1 VPLGPGTRLGSYEIL
16 TLIGSGGMGEVYR
29 AKDTKLGRDVA
40 LKFLPDTFA
49 TDADRLARFERE
61 AHVLASLNH
70 PHIAQ
75 IYGLDEANGTQ
86 FLVLELVDGES
97 LDKRITRG
105 AIPIDEALGIAR
117 QIAEALEAAH
127 EKGVIHRDLKPA
139 NIALTRDGGVKV
151 LDFGL
156 AKAVEATSGSVEA
169 MNSPTIT
176 SPAMMTGVGMI
187 VGTAAY
193 MAPEQARGRTVDRRA
208 DIWAFACVLYE
219 MLAATRAFGGEEVTD
234 IVASVVRDDPHWNR
248 LPADTPAGLRQLLE
262 RCLVKDPRDR
272 LRDIGDARIELAC
285 VGPAAPGDVSARSG
299 RMPGARS
306 AIAGVL
312 IAFVAALATWMA
324 LRPPPATSQPRIR
337 LSVELGADMSV
348 APLGANIQISPDGR
362 TLAFVG
368 QKTAGAPQLY
378 VRRLDQLQATA
389 LPGTEDA
396 NNPFFSPDGRW
407 IAFFA
412 SRKLKKIATTGGAV
426 VTLCD
431 APAGRGGAWADDGTI
446 VFLPNNGPDVSLVRV
461 SAAGGKPE
469 PLLSLAEGEVTQRW
483 PQMLPSGKGVLYTAS
498 NVASGF
504 TDANIVVQPLPA
516 GARKI
521 VMRRGSYGR
530 YLPSGH
536 LVYIQD
542 GTLFAAPFDLGRLET
557 SGPAVPALEGI
568 AELASNASGGSAGAA
583 QMAVSENGTL
593 AYLAGAS
600 VTTGFPVSWL
610 DRAGRVST
618 LRAAPSVWTNP
629 AFSPDGRRLA
639 LEIMDATSNLW
650 VYEWE
655 RDTLARVTFEA
666 SDSAR
671 PVWTPDGRRLAFAAT
686 RADSPGF
693 NLFWARADGTG
704 EVQRL
709 TESKNLQFPVS
720 WHPSGRFLAFTEIR
734 PGTSED
740 LMILPIEG
748 DEASGWKPGKP
759 TVFLGTGAAEL
770 EPTFSPDGRW
780 IAYASTEAGRPDVYV
795 RPYPGPGGKWLISTD
810 GGMNPMWSRARH
822 ELFYTLDQ
830 RIMVV
835 PYGVDGDSFRPD
847 KPREWSS
854 IRFVSRQRQRSVDL
868 HPDGDRLAL
877 ATTSQTVRT
886 KQDKVVLVFNFFDE
900 LKRLAP
906 PRKN

>member
-1 VPLGPGTRLGSYEIL
+1 
-16 TLIGSGGMGEVYR
+16 MGEVYR
-29 AKDTKLGRDVA
+29 AKDTRLGRDIA
-40 LKFLPDTFA
+40 LKVLSERLA
-49 TDADRLARFERE
+49 ADADRLSRFERE

-70 PHIAQ
+70 SHIAHL
-75 IYGLDEANGTQ
+75 YGLEEANGTK

-97 LDKRITRG
+97 LDKRIARG
-105 AIPIDEALGIAR
+105 AIPMDEALGIAR

-127 EKGVIHRDLKPA
+127 EKGIVHRDLKPA
-139 NIALTRDGGVKV
+139 NIALTKDGNVKV

-156 AKAVEATSGSVEA
+156 AKAVEATSVSVGA
-169 MNSPTIT
+169 TDSPTIT
-176 SPAMMTGVGMI
+176 SPAMLTGVGMI
-187 VGTAAY
+187 LGTAAY

-208 DIWAFACVLYE
+208 DIWAFGCVLYE
-219 MLAATRAFGGEEVTD
+219 LLTATRVFGGEGVTD
-234 IVASVVRDDPHWNR
+234 TVASVVRDDPDWNR
-248 LPADTPAGLRQLLE
+248 LPAETPAALRRLLE
-262 RCLVKDPRDR
+262 RCLVKDPRNR
-272 LRDIGDARIELAC
+272 LRDIGDARIELAS
-285 VGPAAPGDVSARSG
+285 VGAAAPAEASVTKGRPSTAR
-299 RMPGARS
+299 
-306 AIAGVL
+306 AIITGVL
-312 IAFVAALATWMA
+312 IALIAALATWMV
-324 LRPPPATSQPRIR
+324 LRPAPAAPQPRVH
-337 LSVELGADMSV
+337 LSVELGADITV

-368 QKTAGAPQLY
+368 QKTAGASQLY

-396 NNPFFSPDGRW
+396 NNPFFSPDGQS

-412 SRKLKKIATTGGAV
+412 SRKLKKIASAGGTP

-446 VFLPNNGPDVSLVRV
+446 VFLPSNGPGVSLVRV

-483 PQMLPSGKGVLYTAS
+483 PQMLPAGKGVLYTAS

-504 TDANIVVQPLPA
+504 TDANIVVQPLPT
-516 GARKI
+516 GTRKI
-521 VMRRGSYGR
+521 VVRRGSYGR
-530 YLPSGH
+530 YLASGH

-542 GTLFAAPFDLGRLET
+542 GVLFAAPFNLDRLEV
-557 SGPAVPALEGI
+557 SGPAVPALDGV

-583 QMAVSENGTL
+583 QMAVSQNGTL

-600 VTTGFPVSWL
+600 ITSGFPVSWL
-610 DRAGRVST
+610 DREGHVST

-629 AFSPDGRRLA
+629 EFSPDGGRLA

-650 VYEWE
+650 VYEWA
-655 RDTLARVTFEA
+655 RDTLERVTFDA

-671 PVWTPDGRRLAFAAT
+671 PVWTPDGRRLVFAAT
-686 RADSPGF
+686 RADSPAF
-693 NLFWARADGTG
+693 NLFWVRTDGTG
-704 EVQRL
+704 EAQRL

-720 WHPSGRFLAFTEIR
+720 WHPSGRFLAFMETR

-740 LMILPIEG
+740 LMILPMEG
-748 DEASGWKPGKP
+748 DETSGWKPGKP

-780 IAYASTEAGRPDVYV
+780 IAYASTEAGRLDVYV
-795 RPYPGPGGKWLISTD
+795 RPFPGPGGKWLISTE
-810 GGMNPMWSRARH
+810 GGMHPMWSRTRH
-822 ELFYTLDQ
+822 ELLYTLDQ

-835 PYGVDGDSFRPD
+835 PYAVDGDSFRPD
-847 KPREWSS
+847 KPREWSN
-854 IRFVSRQRQRSVDL
+854 IRFVQRQRQRSIAL

-877 ATTSQTVRT
+877 ATTSQTQST
-886 KQDKVVLVFNFFDE
+886 KQDKVVLIFNFFDE
-900 LKRLAP
+900 LKRIAP
-906 PRKN
+906 VSMK

>member
-1 VPLGPGTRLGSYEIL
+1 
-16 TLIGSGGMGEVYR
+16 MGEVYR
-29 AKDTKLGRDVA
+29 AKDTKLGREVA
-40 LKFLPDTFA
+40 LKILPATF
-49 TDADRLARFERE
+49 TNDPERVARFRRE
-61 AHVLASLNH
+61 AQVLASLNH

-75 IYGLDEANGTQ
+75 IHGLDEADGTR

-97 LDKRITRG
+97 LDKRIARG
-105 AIPIDEALGIAR
+105 RIAVDEALGIAE
-117 QIAEALEAAH
+117 QITEALEAAH
-127 EKGVIHRDLKPA
+127 EKGIIHRDLKPA
-139 NIALTRDGGVKV
+139 NIALTRDGSVKV

-156 AKAVEATSGSVEA
+156 AKATEVGSGTSLGVTT
-169 MNSPTIT
+169 SPTIT

-219 MLAATRAFGGEEVTD
+219 MLAATRAFGGEDVTD
-234 IVASVVRDDPHWNR
+234 IVASVVRDDPDWSR

-262 RCLVKDPRDR
+262 RCLVKDPRNR

-285 VGPAAPGDVSARSG
+285 VGPAAPVDPSAKSG
-299 RMPGARS
+299 RLPRAQL
-306 AIAGVL
+306 AIAGVSIAL
-312 IAFVAALATWMA
+312 IAALATWMI
-324 LRPPPATSQPRIR
+324 LRPAPATSPSRIN
-337 LSVELGADMSV
+337 LSVELGADITV

-368 QKTAGAPQLY
+368 QKTAGASQLY
-378 VRRLDQLQATA
+378 VRRLDQLQATV

-396 NNPFFSPDGRW
+396 NNPFFSPDGQW

-412 SRKLKKIATTGGAV
+412 SRKLRKIATTGGAA

-431 APAGRGGAWADDGTI
+431 APAGRGGTWAGDGTI
-446 VFLPNNGPDVSLVRV
+446 VFLPNNGPGVSLVRV

-469 PLLSLAEGEVTQRW
+469 PLLSLAEDEVTQRW

-521 VMRRGSYGR
+521 VVRRGSYGR

-568 AELASNASGGSAGAA
+568 AEVASNASGGSAGAA

-600 VTTGFPVSWL
+600 VTNRFPVSWL

-618 LRAAPSVWTNP
+618 LRTAPSVWTNP

-639 LEIMDATSNLW
+639 LEIMDATSSLW
-650 VYEWE
+650 VYEWA

-671 PVWTPDGRRLAFAAT
+671 PVWTPDGRRLVFAAT

-693 NLFWARADGTG
+693 TC
-704 EVQRL
+704 
-709 TESKNLQFPVS
+709 
-720 WHPSGRFLAFTEIR
+720 SGHA
-734 PGTSED
+734 
-740 LMILPIEG
+740 
-748 DEASGWKPGKP
+748 
-759 TVFLGTGAAEL
+759 
-770 EPTFSPDGRW
+770 
-780 IAYASTEAGRPDVYV
+780 
-795 RPYPGPGGKWLISTD
+795 
-810 GGMNPMWSRARH
+810 
-822 ELFYTLDQ
+822 
-830 RIMVV
+830 
-835 PYGVDGDSFRPD
+835 
-847 KPREWSS
+847 
-854 IRFVSRQRQRSVDL
+854 
-868 HPDGDRLAL
+868 
-877 ATTSQTVRT
+877 QTVR
-886 KQDKVVLVFNFFDE
+886 VRCNGS
-900 LKRLAP
+900 
-906 PRKN
+906 PRARTSSSRSRGIPAGGSWPSRRFARARPRI

>member
-1 VPLGPGTRLGSYEIL
+1 
-16 TLIGSGGMGEVYR
+16 MGEVYR
-29 AKDTKLGRDVA
+29 ARDARLARDVA
-40 LKFLPDTFA
+40 IKVLPSEVAADP
-49 TDADRLARFERE
+49 DRLARFERE
-61 AHVLASLNH
+61 AQVLASLNH
-70 PHIAQ
+70 PNIAHIHGVDDSSGVLALVMELVEGQ
-75 IYGLDEANGTQ
+75 TLADRIAKGPLPLDEA
-86 FLVLELVDGES
+86 L
-97 LDKRITRG
+97 
-105 AIPIDEALGIAR
+105 PIAK

-127 EKGVIHRDLKPA
+127 EQGIIHRDLKPA
-139 NIALTRDGGVKV
+139 NVKVRPDGAVKV

-156 AKAVEATSGSVEA
+156 AKAFDRDPSAVSNAT
-169 MNSPTIT
+169 MSPTLSIHAT
-176 SPAMMTGVGMI
+176 QAGI
-187 VGTAAY
+187 ILGTAAY

-219 MLAATRAFGGEEVTD
+219 MLAATRAFAGDELTD
-234 IVASVVRDDPHWNR
+234 IVASVVRDDPDWSR
-248 LPADTPAGLRQLLE
+248 LPADTPAALRRLLE
-262 RCLVKDPRDR
+262 RCLVKDPRNR

-285 VGPAAPGDVSARSG
+285 VRPAAPGDGPAKSG
-299 RMPGARS
+299 RMPGARL
-306 AIAGVL
+306 AIAGVSIVL
-312 IAFVAALATWMA
+312 IAVLATWMI
-324 LRPPPATSQPRIR
+324 LRPARATSQPRVH

-362 TLAFVG
+362 MLAFVG
-368 QKTAGAPQLY
+368 QKTAGSQLY
-378 VRRLDQLQATA
+378 VRRLDQLQATV

-396 NNPFFSPDGRW
+396 NNPFFSPDGQW

-431 APAGRGGAWADDGTI
+431 APAGRGGAWAEDGTI
-446 VFLPNNGPDVSLVRV
+446 VFLPTNGPGVSLVRV

-516 GARKI
+516 GPRKI
-521 VMRRGSYGR
+521 VVRRGSYGR

-536 LVYIQD
+536 LIYIQD
-542 GTLFAAPFDLGRLET
+542 GALFAAPFDLDRLET
-557 SGPAVPALEGI
+557 SGPGVPALEGI
-568 AELASNASGGSAGAA
+568 SELASNASGGSAGAA
-583 QMAVSENGTL
+583 QLAVSENGTL
-593 AYLAGAS
+593 AYLAGRS

-639 LEIMDATSNLW
+639 LEITNPTSNLW
-650 VYEWE
+650 VYEWA

-671 PVWTPDGRRLAFAAT
+671 PVWTPDGRRLVFAAT
-686 RADSPGF
+686 RADSPAF
-693 NLFWARADGTG
+693 NLFWVRADGTG

-720 WHPSGRFLAFTEIR
+720 WHPSGRFLAFMETR

-740 LMILPIEG
+740 LMILPMEG

-780 IAYASTEAGRPDVYV
+780 IAYISTEAGRLDVYV
-795 RPYPGPGGKWLISTD
+795 RPYPGPGGKWMISTE
-810 GGMNPMWSRARH
+810 GGTNPMWSRTRH

-835 PYGVDGDSFRPD
+835 PYAVDGDSFRPD

-854 IRFVSRQRQRSVDL
+854 IRFVPRQRQRSVDL

-877 ATTSQTVRT
+877 ATTAQAVPT

-900 LKRLAP
+900 LKRIAP
-906 PRKN
+906 AGKK